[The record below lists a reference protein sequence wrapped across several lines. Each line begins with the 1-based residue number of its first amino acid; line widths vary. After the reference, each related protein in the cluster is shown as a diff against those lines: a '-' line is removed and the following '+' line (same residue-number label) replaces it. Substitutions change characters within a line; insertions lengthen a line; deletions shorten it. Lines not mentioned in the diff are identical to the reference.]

1 VPQDDLELTVRVPGA
16 VIAYDVTTRR
26 VRLCGPRSGM
36 GRFRRFFRIVEDG
49 AYPGYPKIA
58 DSAFLR
64 ADRSA
69 LELTMM
75 AGRFFEAVWSV
86 KGKGT
91 RTTSPK
97 L

>member
-1 VPQDDLELTVRVPGA
+1 M
-16 VIAYDVTTRR
+16 
-26 VRLCGPRSGM
+26 GM
-36 GRFRRFFRIVEDG
+36 FRRFFGMVEDG
-49 AYPGYPKIA
+49 VYPGYPKIA

-75 AGRFFEAVWSV
+75 AGCFFEAVWSV